1 MLNRFWFVPM
11 LNSGKLNFRFFQ
23 QLCRFCPFD
32 NANITQ
38 RKTLPLLS
46 SKRIEAFLDEI
57 FADEEN
63 IKTSRFLTKFN
74 LLQNCVIDNIVDGK
88 FKPMAE
94 TLVPQFTVEVGAADG
109 ITDTAGVEPD
119 ATKKGAFFFVGIVSF
134 RFGDK

>member
-1 MLNRFWFVPM
+1 M
-11 LNSGKLNFRFFQ
+11 LNSGEFNFRFFFQ

-134 RFGDK
+134 RFVDK

>member
-1 MLNRFWFVPM
+1 ML
-11 LNSGKLNFRFFQ
+11 Q
-23 QLCRFCPFD
+23 
-32 NANITQ
+32 
-38 RKTLPLLS
+38 LLS

-119 ATKKGAFFFVGIVSF
+119 ATKKGAFFFVGIVSYIDILNF
-134 RFGDK
+134 FSKS

>member
-1 MLNRFWFVPM
+1 M
-11 LNSGKLNFRFFQ
+11 
-23 QLCRFCPFD
+23 
-32 NANITQ
+32 
-38 RKTLPLLS
+38 TLQLLS

-94 TLVPQFTVEVGAADG
+94 TLVPQFTVEVDAADG